1 MKRFVAMVLLL
12 VGANGALGADAI
24 DYGDPDT
31 WLCRPDHPNACAVG
45 LDATVVRA
53 NGSVSEAPYV
63 ADADPSIDCFYVYP
77 TVSNDPT
84 GNSDMQAGPEE
95 MRVIQAQFARFGAA
109 CRTFAPLYRQV
120 TLTAL
125 RARFSGQSIDADR
138 ALGYGDVK
146 AAWDYYLAHDNDG
159 RGVVLIGHSQ
169 GSGVLTALIAQE
181 IDGKPVQSRIV
192 SALLIGTSSVV
203 NPPGEDVGGTFQNM
217 PLCRAADQTQ
227 CIVTFASFRSTIPP
241 PERSLFGRIREDG
254 GVPACNNPASLAG
267 GSAVMDAYL
276 ASGGENIASGSDS
289 RQWVTPAVEI
299 GTPFVNPTGLLSA
312 ECVNKGGFAYLEVT
326 VNGDPDDPRA
336 DDIAGDVVIE
346 GQVNAGWG
354 LHLIDMHLAMGD
366 LVNLVRTQGAA
377 HLAR

>member
-1 MKRFVAMVLLL
+1 MKRFVVMVLLL
-12 VGANGALGADAI
+12 SGANGALASDAI
-24 DYGDPDT
+24 DYSDPDT
-31 WLCRPDHPNACAVG
+31 WLCRPDHPNACAVD
-45 LDATVVRA
+45 LDATVVEA
-53 NGSVSEAPYV
+53 NGSVSKIPYV
-63 ADADPSIDCFYVYP
+63 ADTDAEVDCFYVYP

-125 RARFSGQSIDADR
+125 RAGLSGQSMDVDR
-138 ALGYGDVK
+138 ALGYGDVQ
-146 AAWDYYLAHDNDG
+146 AAWDYYLANDNDG

-169 GSGVLTALIAQE
+169 GSGVLTRLIAQE

-192 SALLIGTSSVV
+192 SALLIGTSGVV
-203 NPPGEDVGGTFQNM
+203 NPPGQDVGGTFQHM

-227 CIVTFASFRSTIPP
+227 CIVTFASFRSTVPP

-254 GVPACNNPASLAG
+254 GVPGCNNPASLAG

-276 ASGGENIASGSDS
+276 ASGGENIASGSDA
-289 RQWVTPAVEI
+289 RQWVTPAVQI
-299 GTPFVNPTGLLSA
+299 GTPFVNPTGLVSA
-312 ECVNKGGFAYLEVT
+312 ECVNRGGFAYLEVT

-346 GQVNAGWG
+346 GQVSAGWG

-366 LVNLVRTQGAA
+366 MVNLVRTQGAA
-377 HLAR
+377 YRAQ